1 MSKNVSAYYKR
12 KNDIE
17 SRYYFGPTSQEG
29 IQVNNIFGGS
39 HI

>member
-17 SRYYFGPTSQEG
+17 SRYYFGPTSR
-29 IQVNNIFGGS
+29 GGNS
-39 HI
+39 G